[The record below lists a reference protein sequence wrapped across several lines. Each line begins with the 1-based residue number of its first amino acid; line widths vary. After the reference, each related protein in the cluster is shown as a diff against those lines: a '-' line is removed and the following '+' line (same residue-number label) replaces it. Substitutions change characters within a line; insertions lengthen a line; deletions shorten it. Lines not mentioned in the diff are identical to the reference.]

1 MRILITGGAG
11 FIGSALIRHA
21 LRFTNHTVLN
31 LDKLTYASN
40 LTNLTEVLPNSRYS
54 FVCADICDS
63 KALSEIF
70 AQFDPDA
77 VMNLAAETHV
87 DRSIGG
93 PGIFVQ
99 TNIVGTYTLLEAARY
114 HFASMSRSRQNL
126 FRFHHISTDEV
137 FGTLGDTGQFT
148 EESPYAPNSP
158 YSASKASSDMLVRA
172 WHRTF
177 DLPVIT
183 SNCSNNF
190 GPYQFPEKLIPVVII
205 AALEGRSIPV
215 YGAGANIRDW
225 LYVDDHA
232 DALLRILERG
242 TVGERYN
249 VGGNTEVRNIDLV
262 HSVCGILDELL
273 PTSPHCPHGSLISF
287 VKDRPGHDQRYA
299 ISIDRITRELGWYPR
314 TEFHAALRETVRWYI
329 ENRAWWTPLLNRGAN
344 AAHADTREPV

>member
-11 FIGSALIRHA
+11 FIGSALIRRA
-21 LRFTNHTVLN
+21 LRFTNHTILN

-40 LTNLTEVLPNSRYS
+40 PANLTEVLPNSRYN

-63 KALSEIF
+63 KALAEIF

-93 PGIFVQ
+93 PDIFIQ
-99 TNIVGTYTLLEAARY
+99 TNIVGTYTLLQAARN
-114 HFASMSRSRQNL
+114 HFTSMSRTRQNL

-137 FGTLGDTGQFT
+137 FGTLEDAGQFT

-177 DLPVIT
+177 DLPVIV

-190 GPYQFPEKLIPVVII
+190 GPFQFPEKLIPVAII
-205 AALEGRSIPV
+205 AALEGRLIPI
-215 YGAGANIRDW
+215 YGVGTNIRDW

-232 DALLRILERG
+232 E
-242 TVGERYN
+242 
-249 VGGNTEVRNIDLV
+249 
-262 HSVCGILDELL
+262 
-273 PTSPHCPHGSLISF
+273 
-287 VKDRPGHDQRYA
+287 
-299 ISIDRITRELGWYPR
+299 
-314 TEFHAALRETVRWYI
+314 
-329 ENRAWWTPLLNRGAN
+329 
-344 AAHADTREPV
+344 